1 MQNVFEYFIPTR
13 ILFGKGQLNNL
24 HKQELPGKK
33 ALIVITAG
41 KSMKSNGYLNR
52 LQDQLNKAGVDYAL
66 FDKVLPNPVLDN
78 VTDGARMCR
87 EESCDFIIGLGGGS
101 SIDCAKSIAVMA
113 TNDGDYWKYVL
124 EEDSPKNDP
133 LPLVA
138 ITTTAGT
145 GTDADPWTVITNE
158 ATNEKVGYGYDKTYP
173 VISVVDPE
181 LMATVPAKLTAYQGF
196 DTLFHAIE
204 SIINKKENPIGEM
217 CALKAIELMSKYLPR
232 AVKNGND
239 EEAREKCALANTLA
253 GFFMY
258 CTSEHSLEHAL
269 SAFHPNLPHGA
280 GLIMISLAYY
290 NHFASIH
297 ACDAELIK
305 MAKAMGKENA
315 NSTADFIDALKKL
328 QIDCDVNELR
338 MSDYDIERSEL
349 RKIAQNARSSMGVL
363 FTRDPADIG
372 EDDCVKILEE
382 SYR

>member
-52 LQDQLNKAGVDYAL
+52 LQDQLNKACVDYAL

-87 EESCDFIIGLGGGS
+87 EENCDFIIGLGGGS

-124 EEDSPKNDP
+124 EEDFPKNDP

-145 GTDADPWTVITNE
+145 GTEADPWTVITNE

-239 EEAREKCALANTLA
+239 AEAREKCALANTLA

-305 MAKAMGKENA
+305 MARAMGKENA

-328 QIDCDVNELR
+328 QIDCDVNELK
-338 MSDYDIERSEL
+338 MSNYDIERSEL
-349 RKIAQNARSSMGVL
+349 RRIAQNARSSMGVL
-363 FTRDPADIG
+363 FTRDPVDIS